1 MKPISHVEP
10 YSGYSGL
17 TPRSLR
23 LAKKYAVPKC
33 VFARPDPDRAR
44 ERNSGDKIES
54 ALRRLINQS
63 LRSHSSRSGGETACR
78 YRAGMKQTPQW
89 AYRRRLDH
97 RGLPLY
103 TLARQSG
110 R

>member
-33 VFARPDPDRAR
+33 VFARQIRTVHAKEIPAIKL
-44 ERNSGDKIES
+44 S
-54 ALRRLINQS
+54 RRYV
-63 LRSHSSRSGGETACR
+63 G
-78 YRAGMKQTPQW
+78 
-89 AYRRRLDH
+89 
-97 RGLPLY
+97 
-103 TLARQSG
+103 
-110 R
+110 